1 MYAVNV
7 RHSDRKKDVFFMRR
21 RECSEMETTSVVP
34 PDLNSLLRL
43 MGYFGY
49 VQSCVLQFLRL
60 NFRQYLT

>member
-1 MYAVNV
+1 
-7 RHSDRKKDVFFMRR
+7 MRR